1 MRVWSRGLGKQALF
15 TDWFKSD
22 LEPDGRSLKVK
33 GIVRNGG
40 IIWDCQFTFTK
51 DDIPGLLHMLLSF
64 PVMSQFGKNIKYILS
79 FGYQRFIKRTAGKE
93 KPKAKSKDKGSS

>member
-15 TDWFKSD
+15 VDWFKTD
-22 LEPDGRSLKVK
+22 LKLEGNRLVAK

-51 DDIPGLLHMLLSF
+51 DDIPGLLHMFMSF
-64 PVMSQFGKNIKYILS
+64 PVVSQFGRNIKYILS

-93 KPKAKSKDKGSS
+93 KPKAKGGGSS